1 MELTE
6 KTMQVLKNYATI
18 NPNIVITEGNV
29 IKTVSEAKNVLSSVE
44 LDVSFPQTFG
54 IYELS
59 EFLSV
64 LSLVDSPRLK
74 FEDTYVLVTDNAG
87 RSRIKYFYSDIDMLT
102 TPSKDIIMPETEV
115 KFTLDSATLSSIKR
129 AASVLGHTE
138 MSVSASDGV
147 VSLSVIDNN
156 DRTSNV
162 YSIDVDGVFAE
173 EKFNFIFNIS
183 NLKMIDGDYEV
194 GISKKLISH
203 FVNKENGIEYW
214 CALEKSSTYGE

>member
-18 NPNIVITEGNV
+18 NPNIVISEGNT
-29 IKTVSEAKNVLSSVE
+29 IRTVSEAKNVLSYAE
-44 LDVSFPQTFG
+44 LDVTFPKTFG

-74 FEDTYVLVTDNAG
+74 FEDNYVIVSDSSG
-87 RSRIKYFYSDIDMLT
+87 RSRIKYFYSDIGMLT

-115 KFTLDSATLSSIKR
+115 NFTLDSATLSRIKR

-147 VSLSVIDNN
+147 ISLSVIDND
-156 DRTSNV
+156 DRTSNAF
-162 YSIDVDGVFAE
+162 SIDVEGSFADD
-173 EKFNFIFNIS
+173 KFNFIFNIS
-183 NLKMIDGDYEV
+183 NLKMVDGDYTV

-203 FVNKENGIEYW
+203 FVNKENGIQYW
-214 CALEKSSTYGE
+214 CALEKTSTYGV

>member
-74 FEDTYVLVTDNAG
+74 FEDTYVLVTDSAG

>member
-1 MELTE
+1 
-6 KTMQVLKNYATI
+6 
-18 NPNIVITEGNV
+18 
-29 IKTVSEAKNVLSSVE
+29 
-44 LDVSFPQTFG
+44 
-54 IYELS
+54 
-59 EFLSV
+59 
-64 LSLVDSPRLK
+64 
-74 FEDTYVLVTDNAG
+74 
-87 RSRIKYFYSDIDMLT
+87 
-102 TPSKDIIMPETEV
+102 
-115 KFTLDSATLSSIKR
+115 
-129 AASVLGHTE
+129 
-138 MSVSASDGV
+138 MSVTASDGV

-183 NLKMIDGDYEV
+183 NLKMVDGDYEV

>member
-29 IKTVSEAKNVLSSVE
+29 IKTVSEEKNVLSSVE
-44 LDVSFPQTFG
+44 LDVTFPKTFG

-74 FEDTYVLVTDNAG
+74 FEDSYVLVTDSAG

-138 MSVSASDGV
+138 MSVTASDGV

-183 NLKMIDGDYEV
+183 NLKMVDGDYEV

>member
-29 IKTVSEAKNVLSSVE
+29 LKTVSEAKNVLSSVE
-44 LDVSFPQTFG
+44 LDVTFPKTFG

-74 FEDTYVLVTDNAG
+74 FEDSYVLVTDSAG
-87 RSRIKYFYSDIDMLT
+87 RSRIKYFYSDIEMLT

-129 AASVLGHTE
+129 ASSVLGHTE
-138 MSVSASDGV
+138 MSVSATDGV

-203 FVNKENGIEYW
+203 FVNKDNGIEYW

>member
-44 LDVSFPQTFG
+44 LDVTFPKTFG

-74 FEDTYVLVTDNAG
+74 FEDSYVLVTDSAG

-138 MSVSASDGV
+138 MSVTASDGV

-183 NLKMIDGDYEV
+183 NLKMVDGDYEV

>member
-74 FEDTYVLVTDNAG
+74 FEDTYVLVTDSAG

-162 YSIDVDGVFAE
+162 YSIDVDGVFDE

>member
-44 LDVSFPQTFG
+44 LDVTFPQTFG

-138 MSVSASDGV
+138 MSVTASDGV

-183 NLKMIDGDYEV
+183 NLKMVDGDYEV

>member
-44 LDVSFPQTFG
+44 LDVTFPQTFG

-102 TPSKDIIMPETEV
+102 TPSKDIIMPGTEV
-115 KFTLDSATLSSIKR
+115 KLP
-129 AASVLGHTE
+129 
-138 MSVSASDGV
+138 
-147 VSLSVIDNN
+147 
-156 DRTSNV
+156 
-162 YSIDVDGVFAE
+162 
-173 EKFNFIFNIS
+173 
-183 NLKMIDGDYEV
+183 
-194 GISKKLISH
+194 
-203 FVNKENGIEYW
+203 
-214 CALEKSSTYGE
+214 

>member
-44 LDVSFPQTFG
+44 LDVTFPQTFG

-138 MSVSASDGV
+138 MSVTASDGV
-147 VSLSVIDNN
+147 VSLSLIDNN

-183 NLKMIDGDYEV
+183 NLKMVDGDYEV

>member
-44 LDVSFPQTFG
+44 LDVTFPKTFG

-74 FEDTYVLVTDNAG
+74 FEDSYVLVTDSAG
-87 RSRIKYFYSDIDMLT
+87 RSRIKYFYSDIEMLT

-138 MSVSASDGV
+138 MSVTATDGV

-203 FVNKENGIEYW
+203 FVNKDNGIEYW
-214 CALEKSSTYGE
+214 CALEKSSTYGV

>member
-44 LDVSFPQTFG
+44 LDVTFPQTFG

-74 FEDTYVLVTDNAG
+74 FEDSYVLVTDSAG

-138 MSVSASDGV
+138 MSVTASDGV

-183 NLKMIDGDYEV
+183 NLKMVDGDYEV

>member
-1 MELTE
+1 
-6 KTMQVLKNYATI
+6 
-18 NPNIVITEGNV
+18 
-29 IKTVSEAKNVLSSVE
+29 
-44 LDVSFPQTFG
+44 
-54 IYELS
+54 
-59 EFLSV
+59 
-64 LSLVDSPRLK
+64 
-74 FEDTYVLVTDNAG
+74 
-87 RSRIKYFYSDIDMLT
+87 MLT

-138 MSVSASDGV
+138 MSVTASDGV

-183 NLKMIDGDYEV
+183 NLKMVDGDYEV

>member
-74 FEDTYVLVTDNAG
+74 FEDTYVLVTDSAG
-87 RSRIKYFYSDIDMLT
+87 RSRIKYFYSDIYMLT

-162 YSIDVDGVFAE
+162 YSIDVDGTFSE

>member
-74 FEDTYVLVTDNAG
+74 FEDSYVLVTDSAG

>member
-1 MELTE
+1 MELTD

-44 LDVSFPQTFG
+44 LDVTFPQTFG

-138 MSVSASDGV
+138 MSVTASDGV

-183 NLKMIDGDYEV
+183 NLKMVDGDYEV

>member
-74 FEDTYVLVTDNAG
+74 FEDTYVLVTDSAG

-162 YSIDVDGVFAE
+162 YSIDVDGTFSE